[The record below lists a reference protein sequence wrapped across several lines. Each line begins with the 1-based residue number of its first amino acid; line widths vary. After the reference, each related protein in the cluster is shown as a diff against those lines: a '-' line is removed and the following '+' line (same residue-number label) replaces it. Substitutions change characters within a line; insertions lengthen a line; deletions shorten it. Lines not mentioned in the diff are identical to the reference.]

1 MRRGGGGEW
10 DMVLIKEPGLSQER
24 MESVGKANTVQKNQG
39 ENVNLWAKKFQEG
52 RITEGGDW
60 SWRSS
65 DLQHKF
71 A

>member
-39 ENVNLWAKKFQEG
+39 ENVNL
-52 RITEGGDW
+52 
-60 SWRSS
+60 
-65 DLQHKF
+65 
-71 A
+71 